1 MASKSG
7 KLWQMIPIGWITSG
21 LVLAFFSGICLTLSS
36 YLWILL
42 AICSINCG
50 ILAMRGIERIKKRM
64 RFVMDATVSGDFSYK
79 FPTDCINK
87 EERES
92 NQMLNSIVE
101 HFESLTKEV
110 RQNEVFLA
118 RMINLTDIGLAVAD
132 AKGDIRLH
140 NEAALRLLERQAL
153 TNVCQIPQQAFVDL
167 DIKKN
172 DVTVNEKYF
181 TLFTISDLSRKMQEV
196 EVKSWEKLTR
206 VLTHEIM
213 NSLTPIQSI
222 AETMSEKTKSQ
233 EAIEA
238 FATISSSSRSL
249 MQFVKNFREFSILPT
264 PNMRVIYLKPLLQ
277 SCVTMAESYEEGKQ
291 IHISLICFPPELMV
305 YTDETLLSRVLINIL
320 KNAIEANPR
329 TISVEADLK
338 ADESV
343 EIRIA
348 NDGEPISEETAE
360 HIFTP
365 FFTTRESGNGIGLS
379 LSRRIVTH
387 LGGTLSFKTRPM
399 TCFSVRI

>member
-1 MASKSG
+1 
-7 KLWQMIPIGWITSG
+7 
-21 LVLAFFSGICLTLSS
+21 
-36 YLWILL
+36 
-42 AICSINCG
+42 
-50 ILAMRGIERIKKRM
+50 MRGIERIKKRM